1 VRRIDVVVEPRGTC
15 LEVAVAETRR
25 ERMRGLLG
33 RDRLGPAQALLLER
47 TRSIH
52 TIGMRFA
59 LTVAFLDHRFR
70 VLEVRRVAPGH
81 VLLPRLGAR
90 HVLECAAEAD
100 VREGDRVEGYESR
113 PRAST

>member
-1 VRRIDVVVEPRGTC
+1 
-15 LEVAVAETRR
+15 
-25 ERMRGLLG
+25 
-33 RDRLGPAQALLLER
+33 
-47 TRSIH
+47 
-52 TIGMRFA
+52 
-59 LTVAFLDHRFR
+59 
-70 VLEVRRVAPGH
+70 VRRVAPGH